1 MIISWPRIILPVGII
16 AIVGMLSGCTQLP
29 VVGPSPRDIKSGA
42 ATTLSNGRDPLLVYT
57 SRDSVDFNYALIDL
71 NPYVL
76 SVLVGISPDSFH
88 GTFGT
93 QRGPVPVIRVGVGD
107 VVQTSIFES
116 SAGGLFVSGDA
127 AGRVGNYVTLPP
139 QTVAGNG
146 TISIPYAGQ
155 VKAAG
160 RTSYE
165 IQRDIE
171 TKLATRAIEPQVVI
185 NITEQNSDAAIV
197 IGDAGQGR
205 IKLTGSGERILD
217 MISKAGS
224 AAGGGGGGGGGKL
237 APYDLEITLQRKNRI
252 GTVRLSSI
260 IDNPSE
266 NIYVNAGDVI
276 YVHRRPRTFVAFGA
290 LGNATGGTTVGGG
303 DVSGLDGIFQF
314 GQERLA
320 LSEAVA
326 KAGGLL
332 DERANPSQIF
342 LYRGERRQTLEK
354 LNVNLGKFPPGQ
366 QVIPTVYRVNFR
378 DPSAFFM
385 AQKFQMRDKDILYVA
400 NADSVEVGKALNYM
414 TLWSSSAAGY
424 VGNAA
429 TVLTSAQILGGGGP
443 ATALVVGGGG
453 AP

>member
-1 MIISWPRIILPVGII
+1 MIVSWPKIILPLGVI
-16 AIVGMLSGCTQLP
+16 AIVGVLSGCTQLP
-29 VVGPSPRDIKSGA
+29 VVGPNPRDIKSGA

-57 SRDSVDFNYALIDL
+57 SRDAVDFNYALIDV
-71 NPYVL
+71 NPFVL
-76 SVLVGISPDSFH
+76 SVLTGISPDSFH
-88 GTFGT
+88 GTFGE

-127 AGRVGNYVTLPP
+127 AGRSGNYVTLPP

-155 VKAAG
+155 IKAAG

-165 IQRDIE
+165 IQKDIE
-171 TKLATRAIEPQVVI
+171 AKLATRAIEPQVVI
-185 NITEQNSDAAIV
+185 NITEQNADAAIV
-197 IGDAGQGR
+197 IGDAGHGR

-217 MISKAGS
+217 LISKAE
-224 AAGGGGGGGGGKL
+224 AGGGGTGKL

-266 NIYVNAGDVI
+266 NIYVRPGDVI

-290 LGNATGGTTVGGG
+290 LGNATGGTTIGGG

-332 DERANPSQIF
+332 DARANPSQIF
-342 LYRGERRQTLEK
+342 IYRGEPRRTLEK
-354 LNVNLGKFPPGQ
+354 LDVNLSKFAPNQ
-366 QVIPTVYRVNFR
+366 QFIPTVYRVNFR

-443 ATALVVGGGG
+443 ATALVVGG

>member
-1 MIISWPRIILPVGII
+1 MIVSWLRIIRPVGMI
-16 AIVGMLSGCTQLP
+16 AVVGILSGCAQLP
-29 VVGPSPRDIKSGA
+29 VVGPNPRDIKSAA

-57 SRDSVDFNYALIDL
+57 SRDAVDFNYALIDL
-71 NPYVL
+71 NPFVL
-76 SVLVGISPDSFH
+76 SSLAGISPDTFH

-127 AGRVGNYVTLPP
+127 TGRAGNFITLPP

-165 IQRDIE
+165 IQKDIE
-171 TKLATRAIEPQVVI
+171 AKLATRAIEPQVVI

-224 AAGGGGGGGGGKL
+224 AGGAGGAGKL

-290 LGNATGGTTVGGG
+290 LGNATGGATVGGG

-332 DERANPSQIF
+332 DDRANPSQIF
-342 LYRGERRQTLEK
+342 IYRGERRQTLEK
-354 LNVNLGKFPPGQ
+354 FAVNLSKFPPDQ
-366 QVIPTVYRVNFR
+366 QYIPTVYRVNFR

-400 NADSVEVGKALNYM
+400 NADSVEVGKALNYVS
-414 TLWSSSAAGY
+414 LWSSSAAGY

-443 ATALVVGGGG
+443 ATALVVGG
-453 AP
+453 AAVP

>member
-1 MIISWPRIILPVGII
+1 MIVSRLKIILPMGVI

-29 VVGPSPRDIKSGA
+29 VVGPSYRDIKSGA
-42 ATTLSNGRDPLLVYT
+42 ATTLTNGRDPLFVYT
-57 SRDSVDFNYALIDL
+57 SRDAVDFNYALIDI
-71 NPYVL
+71 NPFVL
-76 SVLVGISPDSFH
+76 SVLSGISPDTFQ
-88 GTFGT
+88 GTFGQ

-127 AGRVGNYVTLPP
+127 TGRAGNYVTLPP

-165 IQRDIE
+165 IQKDIE
-171 TKLATRAIEPQVVI
+171 AKLATRAIEPQVVI
-185 NITEQNSDAAIV
+185 NITEQNADAAIV
-197 IGDAGQGR
+197 IGDAGHGR

-217 MISKAGS
+217 LISKAES
-224 AAGGGGGGGGGKL
+224 TGGGGGGGKL

-290 LGNATGGTTVGGG
+290 LGNATGGTTIGGG

-342 LYRGERRQTLEK
+342 IYRGERRQTLQK
-354 LNVNLGKFPPGQ
+354 LDVNLSKFPPDQ
-366 QVIPTVYRVNFR
+366 QFIPTVYRVNFR

-385 AQKFQMRDKDILYVA
+385 AQKFQMRDKDLLYVA

-429 TVLTSAQILGGGGP
+429 SVLTSAQILGGGGP
-443 ATALVVGGGG
+443 ATALVVGGVA

>member
-1 MIISWPRIILPVGII
+1 MIVSWQRIIVPVSVI
-16 AIVGMLSGCTQLP
+16 AILGMLSGCTQLP
-29 VVGPSPRDIKSGA
+29 KVGPSYRDIKSGA

-57 SRDSVDFNYALIDL
+57 SRDAVDFNYALIDL
-71 NPYVL
+71 NPYVIN
-76 SVLVGISPDSFH
+76 VLGGVSQDSFH

-155 VKAAG
+155 IKAAG

-224 AAGGGGGGGGGKL
+224 AGGGGGGGGKL

-342 LYRGERRQTLEK
+342 VYRGERRQTLEK
-354 LNVNLGKFPPGQ
+354 LDVNLSKFAPNQ
-366 QVIPTVYRVNFR
+366 QLIPTVYRVNFR

-414 TLWSSSAAGY
+414 TLWSASAAGY

-443 ATALVVGGGG
+443 ATALVVGGAA